1 MEVIF
6 SNEDLA
12 KEILSRLS
20 AKNLLRCKCVS
31 KRWTSLIS
39 DPSFVR
45 IHHQRSRCISG
56 LLVQEFEEYGGN
68 FCGDDY
74 FLYARVNGELGIFK
88 LMDESF
94 PQPTSVIMASCDGL
108 ICYRSRRTRDV
119 EVLDI
124 VVWNP
129 MTQERLTL
137 RPTDCHLGS
146 IFGLA
151 FYPFGSSAKM
161 IPCFKV
167 VSIQHPKHDQNSY
180 SFVIYSSETGKWKTS
195 FEVCYCKDELYENK
209 HIYVNGRFYWLTSNQ
224 NIITFEVDKELSGV
238 ITVPGPKWLDRDVRL
253 ACLGDSDGYLH
264 YVCVDMSELRVWM
277 LTDPCKSI
285 WVLKHHINIDQFGE
299 ESRDRY
305 LHRVRNSPEMIG
317 NYFVVDAQTFHDEVV
332 YLSIRGRLCS
342 YDFKTGRLRTFF
354 YGSYLRHQTKV
365 QATVLPYS
373 PTLATIGIPWLK
385 QNSGSASIS
394 FASTSFN
401 YLGRPR
407 KKLKTRK
414 T

>member
-1 MEVIF
+1 M
-6 SNEDLA
+6 
-12 KEILSRLS
+12 EILSRLS
-20 AKNLLRCKCVS
+20 PKNLLRCKCVS

-39 DPSFVR
+39 DPSFMR

-56 LLVQEFEEYGGN
+56 LLVQEFKEYGGN
-68 FCGDDY
+68 FRGDDY
-74 FLYARVNGELGIFK
+74 FLYASVNGELGIFK

-94 PQPTSVIMASCDGL
+94 PEPTSVIMASCDGL
-108 ICYRSRRTRDV
+108 ICYRSRQTRDI
-119 EVLDI
+119 EELDI

-137 RPTDCHLGS
+137 RTTDCNVGS

-167 VSIQHPKHDQNSY
+167 VSIQRPKHDQNSY

-195 FEVCYCKDELYENK
+195 LEVCYCKDELHKNK
-209 HIYVNGRFYWLTSNQ
+209 HIYVNGRFYWLTKNQ
-224 NIITFEVDKELSGV
+224 NIITFEVDEELSGV
-238 ITVPGPKWLDRDVRL
+238 ITVPGPKWLDRYVVRL

-264 YVCVDMSELRVWM
+264 YVCVDMPELRVWM
-277 LTDPCKSI
+277 LTDPCKPI

-305 LHRVRNSPEMIG
+305 IHRVRHSPEMIG
-317 NYFVVDAQTFHDEVV
+317 DCFLVDAQTFHDEVV

-342 YDFKTGRLRTFF
+342 YDFKTGRLRFF
-354 YGSYLRHQTKV
+354 FNGLYLRHMNKV
-365 QATVLPYS
+365 QATVLPYT

-401 YLGRPR
+401 YQGRPR

>member
-1 MEVIF
+1 MEDIF

-12 KEILSRLS
+12 MEILSRLS

-31 KRWTSLIS
+31 KRWRSLIS

-56 LLVQEFEEYGGN
+56 LLVQEFKEYGGN
-68 FCGDDY
+68 FCGDDF
-74 FLYARVNGELGIFK
+74 FLYASVNGELGIFK
-88 LMDESF
+88 LMDDSF

-137 RPTDCHLGS
+137 RPTDCHVGS

-167 VSIQHPKHDQNSY
+167 
-180 SFVIYSSETGKWKTS
+180 
-195 FEVCYCKDELYENK
+195 
-209 HIYVNGRFYWLTSNQ
+209 
-224 NIITFEVDKELSGV
+224 NIITFEVDEELSGV

-277 LTDPCKSI
+277 LTDPCKPI
-285 WVLKHHINIDQFGE
+285 WVLKHHINIDRFGE

-342 YDFKTGRLRTFF
+342 YDFKTGRLRSFF
-354 YGSYLRHQTKV
+354 YGLYLRHQTKV

-373 PTLATIGIPWLK
+373 PTLATIGIPWVK

-394 FASTSFN
+394 FDLTSFN
-401 YLGRPR
+401 YKGRPR
-407 KKLKTRK
+407 KKLKARK

>member
-12 KEILSRLS
+12 MEILSRLS

-31 KRWTSLIS
+31 KRWKSLIS

-137 RPTDCHLGS
+137 RPTDCHVGS

-167 VSIQHPKHDQNSY
+167 VSIQRPKQG
-180 SFVIYSSETGKWKTS
+180 VLLRSEERRVGKECW
-195 FEVCYCKDELYENK
+195 
-209 HIYVNGRFYWLTSNQ
+209 
-224 NIITFEVDKELSGV
+224 
-238 ITVPGPKWLDRDVRL
+238 
-253 ACLGDSDGYLH
+253 
-264 YVCVDMSELRVWM
+264 
-277 LTDPCKSI
+277 
-285 WVLKHHINIDQFGE
+285 
-299 ESRDRY
+299 
-305 LHRVRNSPEMIG
+305 
-317 NYFVVDAQTFHDEVV
+317 
-332 YLSIRGRLCS
+332 
-342 YDFKTGRLRTFF
+342 
-354 YGSYLRHQTKV
+354 
-365 QATVLPYS
+365 
-373 PTLATIGIPWLK
+373 
-385 QNSGSASIS
+385 
-394 FASTSFN
+394 
-401 YLGRPR
+401 
-407 KKLKTRK
+407 
-414 T
+414 

>member
-12 KEILSRLS
+12 MEILSRLS

-31 KRWTSLIS
+31 KRWTNLIS

-68 FCGDDY
+68 ILANDY
-74 FLYARVNGELGIFK
+74 FLYASVNGELGIFK

-94 PQPTSVIMASCDGL
+94 PHPTSVIMASCDGL
-108 ICYRSRRTRDV
+108 ICYRSRRTEDV

-137 RPTDCHLGS
+137 RPTDCHVGS

-161 IPCFKV
+161 ISCFKV
-167 VSIQHPKHDQNSY
+167 VSIQRPKHGQNSY
-180 SFVIYSSETGKWKTS
+180 SFVIFSSETGKWKTS
-195 FEVCYCKDELYENK
+195 LEVCYCKDELHENK
-209 HIYVNGRFYWLTSNQ
+209 HIYVNGRFYWLTRNQ
-224 NIITFEVDKELSGV
+224 NIITFEVDEELSGV
-238 ITVPGPKWLDRDVRL
+238 ITVPGSKWLAGGARL

-264 YVCVDMSELRVWM
+264 YVGIDMSELRVWM
-277 LTDPCKSI
+277 LTDPCKPI

-299 ESRDRY
+299 ESRDHY
-305 LHRVRNSPEMIG
+305 NHRVWHSPERIG
-317 NYFVVDAQTFHDEVV
+317 DSFVVDAQTFHDEVV

-342 YDFKTGRLRTFF
+342 YDFKTGRLRFF
-354 YGSYLRHQTKV
+354 FNGLYLRHMTKV
-365 QATVLPYS
+365 QATVLPYT

-385 QNSGSASIS
+385 QNSGIAIS

-401 YLGRPR
+401 YQGRPR